1 MSPYPKTH
9 FSRALAAAIASL
21 LVHPAPLSAQA
32 EPNAV
37 ISGRCQYPDRVAQ
50 YRNET
55 ALILCDTAS
64 IERGRATATLDFS
77 QRSWGS
83 MAQFSG
89 AMTEDRMTVSRIA
102 LRNGRSL
109 AASGT
114 CQIFYRD
121 NGHISAISCLAQAG
135 SRSVAANFVP
145 SRL

>member
-1 MSPYPKTH
+1 MM
-9 FSRALAAAIASL
+9 AAAAAL
-21 LVHPAPLSAQA
+21 LVPPAPLSAQA
-32 EPNAV
+32 EPKAV
-37 ISGRCQYPDRVAQ
+37 LSGRCQYPERAAQ

-64 IERGRATATLDFS
+64 IERGSATATLDFS
-77 QRSWGS
+77 QRNWGS

-89 AMTEDRMTVSRIA
+89 AMAGDRMTVSRVA

-121 NGHISAISCLAQAG
+121 GGDISAISCLAKAG
-135 SRSVAANFVP
+135 SRSIAANFAP